1 MFPDFLKDCDVSIF
15 RVRQSMKYSQ
25 CRTVRHCIGAV
36 IMVSV
41 TIFKPFI
48 FYSVLV
54 FSEAA
59 DNIALMPC

>member
-1 MFPDFLKDCDVSIF
+1 MFPDILKDCDVTIF

-25 CRTVRHCIGAV
+25 CRTGRQCIGAV

-41 TIFKPFI
+41 ANFKPVI

-59 DNIALMPC
+59 DNIALMPY